1 MVEDDEGGTLD
12 GVESRVE
19 LEVPVAT
26 VEDVDIVLCWLVL
39 LVLLRAPKSSLLA
52 GLPGPS
58 SALAKRAGDAI
69 PRDVVLD
76 CRAEVNIP
84 SSLSI
89 RRFVGLR
96 NVEATGERARLR
108 GDLKKPACPRGL
120 EPVGANISM
129 GSSCK
134 GPGRRIMFA

>member
-1 MVEDDEGGTLD
+1 
-12 GVESRVE
+12 VE
-19 LEVPVAT
+19 LEVSVAT
-26 VEDVDIVLCWLVL
+26 VDDVDIVLCW

-69 PRDVVLD
+69 PRGVVLD
-76 CRAEVNIP
+76 CRAEENIP

-96 NVEATGERARLR
+96 SGEAVGERARLR
-108 GDLKKPACPRGL
+108 CDLKKPACPRAL
-120 EPVGANISM
+120 EPVGANISI

-134 GPGRRIMFA
+134 GPGRRMMFT